1 MSLRNLPKIEA
12 IKALSGVEW
21 QPRTD
26 VVERWNAGVR
36 AASDTDTSI
45 SVLDEIGEDP
55 WTGGGVTAKRIAAAL
70 RSIGQNDVEVNINS
84 PGGDFFEGVA
94 IYNLLREHK
103 AKVTVNV
110 LGLAASAASVIAMS
124 GDEIRVAKTGFLMV
138 HNAWGITIGNR
149 HDMAASA
156 ATLEP
161 FDRAMRDLYAE
172 RSGQSAE
179 EVEAWM
185 DAETFFTGKDAVE
198 NGLANGFLD
207 ADQIEM
213 DEDGG
218 KKASAIARI
227 EASLGAQGMSRKER
241 RSLLAELQGESAVA
255 APNVMPSA
263 DIAAALRSN
272 IEKLKI

>member
-1 MSLRNLPKIEA
+1 MSLRKLPKIEA

-26 VVERWNAGVR
+26 VLERWDAGVR
-36 AASDTDTSI
+36 AASADDTSI
-45 SVLDEIGEDP
+45 SVLGEIGEDP
-55 WTGGGVTAKRIAAAL
+55 WTGEGVTAKRISAAL
-70 RSIGQNDVEVNINS
+70 RSIGQNDVQVNINS

-94 IYNLLREHK
+94 IYNLLREHQ
-103 AKVTVNV
+103 AKVTINV
-110 LGLAASAASVIAMS
+110 LGIAASAASVIAMA
-124 GDEIRVAKTGFLMV
+124 GDEIRVAKTGFLMI

-161 FDRAMRDLYAE
+161 FDRAMRDLYAD
-172 RSGQSAE
+172 RSGQSAKD
-179 EVEAWM
+179 VEAWM

-198 NGLANGFLD
+198 NGLADAFLN
-207 ADQIEM
+207 ADEIEV
-213 DEDGG
+213 DDDGG
-218 KKASAIARI
+218 KKASAIAKI

-241 RSLLAELQGESAVA
+241 RSLLAELQGGPAVA
-255 APNVMPSA
+255 DPNVMPSA

-272 IEKLKI
+272 IEKLK

>member
-1 MSLRNLPKIEA
+1 MSLRNLPKIDA
-12 IKALSGVEW
+12 VKALSGVEW

-36 AASDTDTSI
+36 AANSDDHSI

-55 WTGGGVTAKRIAAAL
+55 WTGGGVTAKRVAAAL
-70 RSIGQNDVEVNINS
+70 RAIGPNEVQVNINS

-110 LGLAASAASVIAMS
+110 LGIAASAASVIAMA
-124 GDEIRVAKTGFLMV
+124 GDEVRVAKTGFLMI
-138 HNAWGITIGNR
+138 HNAWGITVGNR
-149 HDMAASA
+149 HDMAAAA

-172 RSGQSAE
+172 RSGQSPE
-179 EVEAWM
+179 DVESWM
-185 DAETFFTGKDAVE
+185 DAETFFTGQDAVE
-198 NGLANGFLD
+198 NGLADAFLPS
-207 ADQIEM
+207 DQIEV

-241 RSLLAELQGESAVA
+241 RSLLAELQGGSAVA
-255 APNVMPSA
+255 THNVMPGA
-263 DIAAALRSN
+263 DIAAAIRSN
-272 IEKLKI
+272 IEKLTK